1 MIFALIFLATHLNY
15 FIEAPNFKSTTP
27 QEGKKHLHFQ
37 NHIQLVAH
45 SKCKGT
51 LYPDL
56 CVSTLS
62 TFPNLETRTMPQII
76 SKVVN
81 HTVHEVKS
89 SSNNCTTIIKN
100 LQNTLN
106 TIEKRALDD
115 CLKLFDD
122 TIVELNTTILDLS
135 RNPSSSSSSSNQDL
149 QTLLSGAMTNLYT
162 CLDGFSQSKNGNAV
176 RGLIEEKVIEIS
188 HHVSNS
194 LAMLKKVKTSLKKEE
209 VFAEYGTMKKGFP
222 SWVSAKDRKL
232 LEGGNV
238 NETKIDVVVAKDGSG
253 NFTTIGEAVAMAPNS
268 STTRF
273 VIYIKSGAYLENV
286 EVIRKKS
293 NLMFIGDGIG
303 RTIVKASRNVVDG
316 WTTFQ
321 SATVAVV
328 GEGFIA
334 KGITFENSAGPD
346 KHQAVALR
354 SGADFSAFYKCSF
367 VGYQDTLYVHSMRQF
382 YRDCDIYGTVDFIFG
397 NAAVLFQ
404 NCNLYARK
412 PNENQKNLFT
422 AQGREDPNQNTGI
435 SILNCKIAAASDLI
449 PVKSSFKSYLGR
461 PWKLYSR
468 TVYLRSYM
476 EDLIDPKGWLE
487 WNETF
492 ALDTLYYGE
501 YMNKGPGSNTS
512 GRVNWPGFRVINSSN
527 EASQFTVGEFI
538 QGSEWL
544 NNTGIPFFYNLS

>member
-1 MIFALIFLATHLNY
+1 MIFALILLATHLNY
-15 FIEAPNFKSTTP
+15 FIETPNFKSTTQ

-62 TFPNLETRTMPQII
+62 TFPNLETKTMPQII

-135 RNPSSSSSSSNQDL
+135 KNPSSSSSSSSNQDL

-209 VFAEYGTMKKGFP
+209 VSAEYGTMKKGFP

-253 NFTTIGEAVAMAPNS
+253 NFTTIGEAVAVAPNS
-268 STTRF
+268 TTTRF
-273 VIYIKSGAYLENV
+273 DMDNDGSLTILELAALLRFLGINPMGNQIHLLWTNMEVNGNGYV
-286 EVIRKKS
+286 ELEAAVESVPRPKTMPDLTFDNS
-293 NLMFIGDGIG
+293 NTERLMEIMSEEEKREFGFD
-303 RTIVKASRNVVDG
+303 VKAIDWKDYITNVHIPGLRRHVM
-316 WTTFQ
+316 
-321 SATVAVV
+321 
-328 GEGFIA
+328 
-334 KGITFENSAGPD
+334 KGRG
-346 KHQAVALR
+346 
-354 SGADFSAFYKCSF
+354 
-367 VGYQDTLYVHSMRQF
+367 M
-382 YRDCDIYGTVDFIFG
+382 
-397 NAAVLFQ
+397 
-404 NCNLYARK
+404 
-412 PNENQKNLFT
+412 
-422 AQGREDPNQNTGI
+422 
-435 SILNCKIAAASDLI
+435 
-449 PVKSSFKSYLGR
+449 
-461 PWKLYSR
+461 
-468 TVYLRSYM
+468 
-476 EDLIDPKGWLE
+476 
-487 WNETF
+487 
-492 ALDTLYYGE
+492 
-501 YMNKGPGSNTS
+501 GS
-512 GRVNWPGFRVINSSN
+512 
-527 EASQFTVGEFI
+527 
-538 QGSEWL
+538 
-544 NNTGIPFFYNLS
+544 